1 MLERIISFSIKN
13 KLIVLAATVAFI
25 LYGAYAVTR
34 LPIDAVPDIT
44 NNQVQVITVSPSLG
58 ATDVERLISFP
69 VEQANSN
76 IPGLKEIRS
85 ISRFGLSVVTIVFN
99 DDVDVYWA
107 RQQVSERMQGVKE
120 IIPPGAGLP
129 FMAPVTTGL
138 GEIYQYTVRTKPGYE
153 GKYTATDLR
162 TIQDWMVRRQL
173 LGTEGV
179 ADVSSFGGLLKQY
192 VVAVNPA
199 QLKSFGLTITDV
211 FKALESN
218 NQNTGGSYIEK
229 GPTVLFIRSEGL
241 VGSLADIGNIVVKT
255 TPRNVPVLIR
265 DVAEVRFGN
274 ATRYGAMCYNN
285 EGEVAGAIVMMLKG
299 ENSSAVIKRVKERI
313 AAIQKTLPEG
323 VVVEPFLDRTK
334 MVNNAIGTVENNL
347 MEGALIV
354 VFVLVFFLANIRAGL
369 LVASV
374 IPLAMLFA
382 VVMMNL
388 FGVSGNLMSLGA
400 IDFGLIVD
408 GAVIIVEALMHQLAH
423 SNHLTGNTRLTQQQ
437 MDGEVKLASSRM
449 MNSAVFGQIIIL
461 IVYVPILTLQGI
473 EGKMFGPMAQ
483 TVAFAIMG
491 AFILSVTYLPVMSAL
506 VISKKPQHN
515 NTISDKM
522 MNALTGFYSGALSK
536 ALQLKT
542 VILAVA
548 VTLFAVSVYLLTTL
562 GGEFIP
568 QLEEGDLAVEC
579 RLLPGTNLK
588 TTVQTTQQA
597 SKLLM
602 DSFPEVIKVVTKIG
616 SGEIP
621 TDPMPI
627 ESGDM
632 MVILKDK
639 KEWTSAKTFPELAEK
654 MSTTLEAIPGLT
666 TGFQFPVQMRFNELM
681 TGARQDVVC
690 KIFGENLD
698 TLAYYANQLGGI
710 ISTVDGAKDL
720 YVEPV
725 TGVPQIVINY
735 NREAIARYGLNISE
749 INRTVNAAFAGQTT
763 GMVYEGEKRFDL
775 AVQLDRT
782 YRSSVADVQNLLIA
796 TPTGTQ
802 VPLYQVADVQVI
814 EGPNQIQRE
823 ETRRRI
829 VVGFNVR
836 GRDVQTI
843 VGELQQKVD
852 KQIKLPA
859 GYTVTYGGTF
869 ENMQAAKARLSIAVP
884 VALLLIFLLLYFAI
898 GTVGEGALIYTAI
911 PLSAIGGI
919 LALWLRGMN
928 FSISAG
934 VGFIALFG
942 IAVQNGIV
950 LIAEFKRIKKDGEAD
965 NVIDIVLQ
973 GTRTRLRS
981 VLMTALAASMGFL
994 PMAFSHGAGA
1004 EVQRPL
1010 ATVVIGGIISAT
1022 MLTLFVLPILYVLY
1036 TGISNRRKGGSMAT
1050 PVTATAILL
1059 LLSAATQAQQTVTV
1073 EQALSIAAQNNL
1085 SLKSARLNEEAGSK
1099 YKRTWLDIGKTSVTA
1114 EYGQI
1119 NTIYNDT
1126 RFGVSQGFSFPGV
1139 YVQQKRLLNENY
1151 LATQTETRL
1160 TAVELNARVKTVYYQ
1175 LLAMREKQQLLLY
1188 ADSIYEAF
1196 LQKATLRYEKG
1207 ETNLLEKSTAAASRS
1222 QVANQLQLL
1231 QSDMQVALQ
1240 QFNRLLNDSVLHEPQ
1255 TEAQLYNAPLPDSN
1269 GLGSTPVLVREAHLV
1284 NASMHQWRL
1293 ERNKLAPDF
1302 SIGYNN
1308 MSIIGQ
1314 QNVNGTDVYFNSS
1327 KRFSTVNAG
1336 ISIPLFFGS
1345 QAARIAA
1352 AKKSWLKAQND
1363 YALITQQV
1371 QTGYDAAMAK
1381 VTKYRNSL
1389 NYYQANTLQ
1398 HANAIIETANAQFA
1412 RGEISY
1418 IEWTLLLNQSIGI
1431 KSEYTDLVNQYN
1443 QAVFELEKIT
1453 GK

>member
-13 KLIVLAATVAFI
+13 KLIILAAILAFV

-58 ATDVERLISFP
+58 APDVERLITFP
-69 VEQANSN
+69 IEQANSN
-76 IPGLKEIRS
+76 IPGMKEIRS
-85 ISRFGLSVVTIVFN
+85 FSRFGLSVVTIVFD

-107 RQQVSERMQGVKE
+107 RQQVSERLQEVKE

-138 GEIYQYTVRTKPGYE
+138 GEIYQYTVRAKPGYE
-153 GKYTATDLR
+153 NQYSATDLR
-162 TIQDWMVRRQL
+162 TIQDWIVRRQL
-173 LGTEGV
+173 VGTEGV

-199 QLKSFGLTITDV
+199 QLKSFGITITDV
-211 FKALESN
+211 FNALESN

-241 VGSLADIGNIVVKT
+241 VGSLADINSIVVKT
-255 TPRNVPVLIR
+255 TPGGIPVLVR
-265 DVAEVRFGN
+265 DVANVRFGA
-274 ATRYGAMCYNN
+274 ATRFGAMCYNN
-285 EGEVAGAIVMMLKG
+285 EGEVAGAIVMMIKG

-334 MVNNAIGTVENNL
+334 MVNNAIGTVETNL
-347 MEGALIV
+347 IEGALIV

-423 SNHLTGNTRLTQQQ
+423 NNYTAGTRLTQQQ

-483 TVAFAIMG
+483 TVAFAILG

-515 NTISDKM
+515 NTISVRM
-522 MNALTGFYSGALSK
+522 MNALTGFYSSALNR
-536 ALQLKT
+536 ALHLKT
-542 VILAVA
+542 AILSVA
-548 VTLFAVSVYLLTTL
+548 VVLFAASVYLLTTL

-597 SKLLM
+597 AKLLL

-639 KEWTSAKTFPELAEK
+639 KDWTSAKTFPELAEK

-698 TLAYYANQLGGI
+698 TLAYYAEQLGGI
-710 ISTVDGAKDL
+710 ISTVEGAKDL

-749 INRTVNAAFAGQTT
+749 VNRTVNAAFAGQTT
-763 GMVYEGEKRFDL
+763 GMVYEGEKRFEL
-775 AVQLDRT
+775 AIQVDRT
-782 YRSSVADVQNLLIA
+782 YRNSVADVQNLLIA
-796 TPTGTQ
+796 TPTGAQ
-802 VPLYQVADVQVI
+802 VPLYQVADVQVT

-843 VGELQQKVD
+843 VSELQQKTD

-859 GYTVTYGGTF
+859 GYSITYGGTF

-965 NVIDIVLQ
+965 NVIDIVLK

-1036 TGISNRRKGGSMAT
+1036 SSISNRRKGGAPVVAT
-1050 PVTATAILL
+1050 VVLL
-1059 LLSAATQAQQTVTV
+1059 LFSIGAQAQQPVTV

-1085 SLKSARLNEEAGSK
+1085 GLKSARLNEEAGSK
-1099 YKRTWLDIGKTSVTA
+1099 YKRTWLDIDKTNVVA
-1114 EYGQI
+1114 EYGQL

-1126 RFGVSQGFSFPGV
+1126 RFGISQGFSFPGV

-1151 LATQTETRL
+1151 LATQTETKL
-1160 TAVELNARVKTVYYQ
+1160 TAVELTKNVKALYYHI
-1175 LLAMREKQQLLLY
+1175 LAMREKQKLLLY

-1240 QFNRLLNDSVLHEPQ
+1240 HFNRLLNDSIPYQPQ
-1255 TEAQLYNAPLPDSN
+1255 TGTQLYTNTLPDSAALTN
-1269 GLGSTPVLVREAHLV
+1269 TPVLQREAHLV

-1302 SIGYNN
+1302 SVGYNN

-1314 QNVNGTDVYFNSS
+1314 QNVNDNDVYFNAD
-1327 KRFSTVNAG
+1327 KRFNTVSAG

-1371 QTGYDAAMAK
+1371 KTGYDAALAN

-1389 NYYQANTLQ
+1389 NYYEANTLQ
-1398 HANAIIETANAQFA
+1398 HAATIIETANAQFA

-1418 IEWTLLLNQSIGI
+1418 IEWTVLLNQSIGI
-1431 KSEYTDLVNQYN
+1431 KSDYTDLVNQYN

-1453 GK
+1453 GN

>member
-1 MLERIISFSIKN
+1 MLEKIISFSIKN
-13 KLIVLAATVAFI
+13 KLIVSACTLALI
-25 LYGAYAVTR
+25 IYGAYAVTR

-58 ATDVERLISFP
+58 APDVERLITFP
-69 VEQANSN
+69 IEQANSN

-85 ISRFGLSVVTIVFN
+85 FSRFGLSLVTIVFN
-99 DDVDVYWA
+99 DGVDIYWA
-107 RQQVSERMQGVKE
+107 RQQVSERLQEVKE
-120 IIPPGAGLP
+120 VIPAGAGLP
-129 FMAPVTTGL
+129 AMAPVTTGL
-138 GEIYQYTVRTKPGYE
+138 GEIYQYVVRAKPGYD
-153 GKYTATDLR
+153 GRYTATDLR

-192 VVAVNPA
+192 EVAVNPA

-211 FKALESN
+211 FGALENN

-229 GPTVLFIRSEGL
+229 GPTILFIRSEGL
-241 VGSLADIGNIVVKT
+241 VGNLADIENIVVKT
-255 TPRNVPVLIR
+255 TAGNIPVLVR
-265 DVAEVRFGN
+265 DVATVRFGA
-274 ATRYGAMCYNN
+274 ATRYGAMCYNAD
-285 EGEVAGAIVMMLKG
+285 GEVAGAVVMMLKG
-299 ENSSAVIKRVKERI
+299 ENSSAVIKRVKERM
-313 AAIQKTLPEG
+313 AVIQKTLPEG

-334 MVNNAIGTVENNL
+334 MVNNAIGTVETNL
-347 MEGALIV
+347 IEGALIV
-354 VFVLVFFLANIRAGL
+354 LFVLVFFLANIRAGL

-408 GAVIIVEALMHQLAH
+408 GAVIIVEAVMHQLAH
-423 SNHLTGNTRLTQQQ
+423 SKYFTGTGKLTQPQ
-437 MDGEVKLASSRM
+437 MDTEVHNASSRM

-461 IVYVPILTLQGI
+461 IVYLPILSLQGI

-483 TVAFAIMG
+483 TVSFAILG
-491 AFILSVTYLPVMSAL
+491 AFILSLTYLPMMSAL
-506 VISKKPQHN
+506 LLSKKQQHN
-515 NTISDKM
+515 NTISDRM
-522 MNALTGFYSGALSK
+522 MAAIEKWYEAALNK
-536 ALQLKT
+536 VLQLKT
-542 VILAVA
+542 AILVTAVA
-548 VTLFAVSVYLLTTL
+548 MFAVSAYIMSTL

-568 QLEEGDLAVEC
+568 QLEEGDFAVEC
-579 RLLPGTNLK
+579 RLLPGTNLN

-597 SKLLM
+597 AKLLL

-616 SGEIP
+616 NGEIP

-639 KEWTSAKTFPELAEK
+639 KEWKSATTFPELAEK

-698 TLAYYANQLGGI
+698 TLAHYAEQLGGI

-720 YVEPV
+720 YVESV
-725 TGVPQIVINY
+725 TGMPQIVVNY
-735 NREAIARYGLNISE
+735 KRETIARYGLSINE
-749 INRTVNAAFAGQTT
+749 VNRTLNAAFAGQTS

-775 AVQLDRT
+775 VVRVAGTLRT
-782 YRSSVADVQNLLIA
+782 GIADVQNLLIA

-802 VPLYQVADVQVI
+802 VPLYQVADVQII

-829 VVGFNVR
+829 IVGFNVR

-843 VGELQQKVD
+843 VNELQEKVD
-852 KQIKLPA
+852 KQLKFPT
-859 GYTVTYGGTF
+859 GYYVTYGGTF
-869 ENMQAAKARLSIAVP
+869 ENLQAARARLSVAVP

-898 GTVGEGALIYTAI
+898 GTVGESILIYTAI

-942 IAVQNGIV
+942 VAVLNGIV
-950 LIAEFKRIKKDGEAD
+950 LIAEFKRLRKEGLTD
-965 NVIDIVLQ
+965 VLQ
-973 GTRTRLRS
+973 IVMKGTRIRLRS
-981 VLMTALAASMGFL
+981 VLMTALAPSLGFI
-994 PMAFSHGAGA
+994 PMAISNGAGA

-1036 TGISNRRKGGSMAT
+1036 DKLTQRRTGGNKTAPVAAT
-1050 PVTATAILL
+1050 VALL
-1059 LLSAATQAQQTVTV
+1059 LLGIAAQAQQPVTV

-1099 YKRTWLDIGKTSVTA
+1099 YKRSWLDIGKTSVTA

-1126 RFGVSQGFSFPGV
+1126 RIGISQGFSFPGV
-1139 YVQQKRLLNENY
+1139 YVQQKRLLNQNY

-1160 TAVELNARVKTVYYQ
+1160 TAIELSAQVKSLYYQ
-1175 LLAMREKQQLLLY
+1175 LLAMREKQKLLLY

-1240 QFNRLLNDSVLHEPQ
+1240 QFNRLLNDSVPYQPQ
-1255 TEAQLYNAPLPDSN
+1255 TAAQLYNKALPDSN
-1269 GLGSTPVLVREAHLV
+1269 GLSNTPVLQRQAHLLQ
-1284 NASMHQWRL
+1284 ASMHQWRL
-1293 ERNKLAPDF
+1293 ERNRLAPDF

-1314 QNVNGTDVYFNSS
+1314 QNVNGSDVYFNAN
-1327 KRFSTVNAG
+1327 KRFSTVSAG
-1336 ISIPLFFGS
+1336 ISIPLFFGA
-1345 QAARIAA
+1345 QGARIAA

-1371 QTGYDAAMAK
+1371 KTGYDAAMAN

-1389 NYYQANTLQ
+1389 SYYQANTLQ
-1398 HANAIIETANAQFA
+1398 YANAIIETANAQFA

-1418 IEWTLLLNQSIGI
+1418 IEWTVLLNQSIGI

-1443 QAVFELEKIT
+1443 QAVFELEKIS
-1453 GK
+1453 GNQ